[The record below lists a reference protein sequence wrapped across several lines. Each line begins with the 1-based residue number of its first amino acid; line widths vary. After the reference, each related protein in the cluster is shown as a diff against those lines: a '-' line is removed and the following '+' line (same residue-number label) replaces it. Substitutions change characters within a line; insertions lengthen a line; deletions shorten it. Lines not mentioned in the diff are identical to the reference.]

1 VKYGEVVLQRQT
13 ELAKEMMK
21 SREERKEAVRVFE
34 EELKT
39 WEGDVDGN
47 MERARQY
54 MAKMKTSFELL
65 KVG

>member
-1 VKYGEVVLQRQT
+1 M

-21 SREERKEAVRVFE
+21 SREERKEAVRAFE

-39 WEGDVDGN
+39 WEGDIDGN